1 MKLFDTTLPQNYSK
15 GLFDEKG
22 YDLSETHTDKI
33 LYSVFTATS
42 NLLNNA
48 KSKDHPTSFEFATF
62 DGKFVAAAIVQFFE
76 NEDPTKPGNW
86 SLVWTFNESDIPA
99 GTNRIYLK
107 NPDTHN
113 YFRAAAGEKYGIR
126 FKDASCLIILHT
138 YVFEQLYKWLDENA
152 EEGKEISVEL
162 DSIFQARV
170 AIENGEKVFALEPAG
185 EIKMLIKDDAAIEK

>member
-22 YDLSETHTDKI
+22 YDLAESHTDKI

-42 NLLNNA
+42 
-48 KSKDHPTSFEFATF
+48 TSFEFATF

-76 NEDPTKPGNW
+76 NEDSTKPGNW

-99 GTNRIYLK
+99 GTNRIHLK

-138 YVFEQLYKWLDENA
+138 YLFEQLYKWLDENA
-152 EEGKEISVEL
+152 EEGKEVSVEL

-170 AIENGEKVFALEPAG
+170 AVENGEKVFALEPAG